1 MSVNMS
7 PPSADS
13 DAAQP
18 ARASVI
24 VGQTSRKGQNNKVEA
39 IVATVCFLFNF
50 AACAGEAQPA
60 TSKSYDSCMSKSGG
74 VTSAMLDCDAAEIAL
89 MDAKLNKTYQK
100 LMSKFP
106 ERRKLSLKAAEQ
118 AWIKFRDLNCSAYL
132 EPDGGSMQS
141 LIL

>member
-1 MSVNMS
+1 MK
-7 PPSADS
+7 
-13 DAAQP
+13 
-18 ARASVI
+18 
-24 VGQTSRKGQNNKVEA
+24 VGA

-141 LIL
+141 LIYDGCIMRMTDLRDQELKTFEQDE